1 MQKKIVWTLRI
12 IEDIDRIPENYLE
25 HLKNTT
31 GLYEIR
37 VQVGNN
43 IFRIFCFFDLD
54 NIVVVGNGFQKKTQK
69 TPRQQIEYAEQVKK
83 EYYESKNKNLK
94 SLDQF
99 IDEKIGKQGTERREE
114 FEIEYDAFKLGVL
127 IQQAREDKGL
137 TQEQLAELAGTN
149 KSYIS
154 KLERN
159 LKDIRFSTLQRI
171 INEGLGA
178 HLDIS
183 IRFK

>member
-1 MQKKIVWTLRI
+1 MRT
-12 IEDIDRIPENYLE
+12 
-25 HLKNTT
+25 
-31 GLYEIR
+31 
-37 VQVGNN
+37 
-43 IFRIFCFFDLD
+43 
-54 NIVVVGNGFQKKTQK
+54 
-69 TPRQQIEYAEQVKK
+69 
-83 EYYESKNKNLK
+83 KNKSLK

-99 IDEKIGKQGTERREE
+99 IDKKIGKRGTEKREE
-114 FEIEYDAFKLGVL
+114 FETEHDAFKLGVL

-171 INEGLGA
+171 INEGLGG

>member
-1 MQKKIVWTLRI
+1 MT
-12 IEDIDRIPENYLE
+12 
-25 HLKNTT
+25 
-31 GLYEIR
+31 
-37 VQVGNN
+37 
-43 IFRIFCFFDLD
+43 
-54 NIVVVGNGFQKKTQK
+54 
-69 TPRQQIEYAEQVKK
+69 A
-83 EYYESKNKNLK
+83 KNKNLK

-99 IDEKIGKQGTERREE
+99 IDEKIGKRGTDKREH
-114 FEIEYDAFKLGVL
+114 FEGEYDAFKLGVL
-127 IQQAREDKGL
+127 IQQAREQKGL

-171 INEGLGA
+171 INEGLGG

-183 IRFK
+183 IRFE